1 MRSSVFSYC
10 NNENSVRDSKN
21 YIHE

>member
-1 MRSSVFSYC
+1 MRNSVFSYC
-10 NNENSVRDSKN
+10 NNENSVHDSKN